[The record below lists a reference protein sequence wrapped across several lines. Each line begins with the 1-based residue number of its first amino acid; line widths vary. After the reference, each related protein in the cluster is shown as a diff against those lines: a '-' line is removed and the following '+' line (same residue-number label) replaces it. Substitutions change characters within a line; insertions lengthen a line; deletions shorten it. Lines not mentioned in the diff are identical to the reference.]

1 MKVEVETV
9 QAELTLFGA
18 ENAVFTDPASVL
30 YLSGYN
36 DPADVGFPYV
46 GLPAAVVVGACDSVL
61 LVPSV
66 CKSAAEG
73 TGVALILYE
82 VYDYRRHVDLLRS
95 FTAGLVEALD
105 LAGAMAGR
113 LGYEPLRGPAAVT
126 STIELIRRVALIL
139 ITLAL
144 MGLRASSISVSPSVY
159 GF

>member
-30 YLSGYN
+30 YL
-36 DPADVGFPYV
+36 
-46 GLPAAVVVGACDSVL
+46 
-61 LVPSV
+61 
-66 CKSAAEG
+66 
-73 TGVALILYE
+73 

-105 LAGAMAGR
+105 VAGAIAGR

-126 STIELIRRVALIL
+126 SLYSSMIPWLIRCTPGTAR
-139 ITLAL
+139 TH
-144 MGLRASSISVSPSVY
+144 RA
-159 GF
+159 

>member
-82 VYDYRRHVDLLRS
+82 VTTIVATLISSGRSLLGLCRH
-95 FTAGLVEALD
+95 
-105 LAGAMAGR
+105 
-113 LGYEPLRGPAAVT
+113 
-126 STIELIRRVALIL
+126 
-139 ITLAL
+139 
-144 MGLRASSISVSPSVY
+144 SISREQWRVVSDTNRSAGPRQSPLS
-159 GF
+159 GATSWT

>member
-144 MGLRASSISVSPSVY
+144 MASSFQHKRFS
-159 GF
+159 